1 MRSCLLSENFRS
13 FAIATDQS
21 GRLGGR
27 RGGCRD
33 KLGSDHKSFWPRV
46 ALIGN
51 EGGALEVVSFVL
63 CILEGP
69 PLYYQYK
76 R

>member
-1 MRSCLLSENFRS
+1 MRSYLLSENFRS

-21 GRLGGR
+21 GRLGGG

-51 EGGALEVVSFVL
+51 EGRGT
-63 CILEGP
+63 
-69 PLYYQYK
+69 
-76 R
+76 